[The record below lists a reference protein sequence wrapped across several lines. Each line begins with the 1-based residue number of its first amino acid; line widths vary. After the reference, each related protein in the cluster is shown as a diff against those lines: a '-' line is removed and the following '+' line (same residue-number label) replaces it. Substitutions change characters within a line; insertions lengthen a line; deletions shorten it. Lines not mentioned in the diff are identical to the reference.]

1 MNFLKRKAVQV
12 TDGGGMKIFPG
23 GAHRFVKRRFIRIVH
38 QIKPH
43 ADVEKRKAVGRREL
57 NFFIFI
63 PIQTFKTGFGE
74 GNVRR
79 LFRSR
84 LSAGFLRGGFG
95 FFSRLRRAA
104 VSGDPGRFF
113 LRRKFFRLT
122 AVAQRIRLQ
131 NQKKN
136 GIFQIFVRN
145 RKRQEKR

>member
-1 MNFLKRKAVQV
+1 
-12 TDGGGMKIFPG
+12 MKIFPG

-95 FFSRLRRAA
+95 FFSCIRFSAA
-104 VSGDPGRFF
+104 VFNNLGFFF
-113 LRRKFFRLT
+113 LRQKFFRLT